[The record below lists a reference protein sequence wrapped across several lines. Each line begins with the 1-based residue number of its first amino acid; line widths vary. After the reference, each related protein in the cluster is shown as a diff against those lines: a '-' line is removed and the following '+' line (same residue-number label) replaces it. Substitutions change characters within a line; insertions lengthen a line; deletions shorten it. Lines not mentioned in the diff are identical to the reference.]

1 MTSEVHTLQEGA
13 LLKNKYEIVSVLGKG
28 GFSTIYRGR
37 DNVLGIDVA
46 IKQFVPADGK
56 EAVKNRLLQEAR
68 HVASLSGIAEIT
80 QVRDYFEENGSVFM
94 VMEYVDGVTLHEY
107 VKKQKGR
114 MSWEEAE
121 KIFRQVIS
129 ALKKVHETG
138 IIHRDVSPENI
149 MILPDGK
156 VKLLDFGALK
166 YVGNEVMVG
175 QQPDNT
181 TTALVK
187 RGYAPVEQYQSRG
200 NLGPWTDVYG
210 VCATIYFCL
219 TGETPPEAPGR
230 AISREELNFSERGV
244 ELPPHIE
251 AALQE
256 GMAVRVT
263 NRIQNMDELG
273 KKLFEDEKPAPEEC
287 GETAEQA
294 PEDTEDTPE
303 QTSGHRSAWWR
314 RGVVAVCAAAAVV
327 AVVAAI
333 IFVWNRN
340 PVQTVSGVN
349 VGEELPEGT
358 SVLYDVENLDEL
370 LADPGVDT
378 IVIPEGTHIVIASA
392 KLNKQLVVEAGAI
405 LEVGCLDIETEGN
418 VKVDGILSAKNAI
431 LRTEGENAGISV
443 SATGELRCNENTVL
457 WTKTGSSQVISYESA
472 KPATFAGRTIV
483 LDEASGMEQALPVNS
498 YEELVAAQKAG
509 SAVRVESDI
518 HFTDE
523 FTFSVPV
530 YVSEG
535 VTITADD
542 GLWLVFESE
551 LFVNYGDMDVGFNL
565 GEHAFLLNY
574 GTMTA
579 GSEYATSLWAGEG
592 SMTFNMGVIEGG
604 DAARV
609 WKDAYLYNVGTLDA
623 YNFYLMGGTCFNY
636 GSILA
641 KTGGFSFTVT
651 NAGRLYNYGSF
662 EAEESSEVLN
672 NGWTENAGSF
682 IVGKDAVFDNNVF
695 FNRGYFEC
703 GLTST
708 LNRQSGIYYGSGEFS
723 INGLTSVAVWKT
735 ADWEFD
741 TDYWAVTSEEELR
754 EALKDNEVSKIF
766 VSSPIQIAEDIEI
779 TKPLFLNAALTVD
792 GEAECSLKNTYAVL
806 LSGGTLAAKTLS
818 LDNALLVA
826 EDGTASL
833 TGAVLELDNRSS
845 FAANRG
851 EAELSQSTI
860 SAAHRSVISTPFEG
874 EAAVE
879 DASVV
884 LEDSWLFLNRDTE
897 LKNTDISLQK
907 EGNFC
912 TYAESFACESS
923 RIELEKDCTMTA
935 QFGNIRF
942 LSGTELTNSGVV
954 RVDGWVDSSV
964 TFSGATVTN
973 YGELYV
979 NLPGTA
985 DEESSFYNG
994 GTLDIYWLDG
1004 ESE

>member
-1 MTSEVHTLQEGA
+1 MSEVSTLEEGT

-28 GFSTIYRGR
+28 GFSTIYKGR
-37 DNVLGIDVA
+37 DSVLGIDVA

-56 EAVKNRLLQEAR
+56 EAVKNRFLQEAR
-68 HVASLSGIAEIT
+68 HVASLSDIPEIT

-114 MSWEEAE
+114 LSWEEAE
-121 KIFRQVIS
+121 KIFRQVIA

-138 IIHRDVSPENI
+138 IIHRDISPENI

-263 NRIQNMDELG
+263 NRIQNMGELE
-273 KKLFEDEKPAPEEC
+273 KKLFEDAETAPEETDA
-287 GETAEQA
+287 TAEPA
-294 PEDTEDTPE
+294 PEDTKDTPE
-303 QTSGHRSAWWR
+303 QTNGHRSVWWR
-314 RGVVAVCAAAAVV
+314 RGVVAVCAAAV
-327 AVVAAI
+327 AVVAI

-340 PVQTVSGVN
+340 PVQTVSNVN

-358 SVLYDVENLDEL
+358 SVLYDVENLEEL
-370 LADPGVDT
+370 LSDSEVDT
-378 IVIPEGTHIVIASA
+378 IVVPEGTHIVISSA
-392 KLNKQLVVEAGAI
+392 KLNKQLVVEKGAI
-405 LEVGCLDIETEGN
+405 LEVGCLEIGTDGK
-418 VKVDGILSAKNAI
+418 VQVDGILSAKNAI
-431 LRTEGENAGISV
+431 LRTEGETAGISV
-443 SATGELRCNENTVL
+443 SATGEILCNENTVL
-457 WTKTGSSQVISYESA
+457 WTKTGSGQVISYETA
-472 KPATFAGRTIV
+472 EPATFAGRTIV
-483 LDEASGMEQALPVNS
+483 LDEASGMEQAVAVNS
-498 YEELVAAQKAG
+498 YEELVAAQKSG

-518 HFTDE
+518 HFTEE

-535 VTITADD
+535 VTVTADD

-592 SMTFNMGVIEGG
+592 SLTFNMGVIEGG

-636 GSILA
+636 GSVFA
-641 KTGGFSFTVT
+641 KTGGSSFTVT

-741 TDYWAVTSEEELR
+741 TDYWAVASEEELR
-754 EALKDNEVSKIF
+754 EALKNNDVSKIF
-766 VSSPIQIAEDIEI
+766 VSSPIQVAEDIEI

-792 GEAECSLKNTYAVL
+792 GEAVCSLKNTYAVI
-806 LSGGTLAAKTLS
+806 LSGGTLAAKTLT

-826 EDGTASL
+826 EEGTASL
-833 TGAVLELDNRSS
+833 TGAVLTLDNRSS
-845 FAANRG
+845 FAANVG
-851 EAELSQSTI
+851 EVDLSQSTI
-860 SAAHRSVISTPFEG
+860 SASHSSVLSTPFEG
-874 EAAVE
+874 EAVVE

-907 EGNFC
+907 EGSLSS
-912 TYAESFACESS
+912 YAENFTCDNS
-923 RIELEKDCTMTA
+923 RIELEKDCNLTTE
-935 QFGNIRF
+935 FGNISF
-942 LSGTELTNSGVV
+942 LRGTELTNSGVV
-954 RVDGWVDSSV
+954 RVDGWPDSSV
-964 TFSGATVTN
+964 TFSGATVNN

-979 NLPGTA
+979 NLSGTA
-985 DEESSFYNG
+985 DEQSKFYNE
-994 GTLDIYWLDG
+994 GTLDISWMNG